1 MFSSLRK
8 LTLKSSFFSK
18 GKIYILK
25 SDYFCLFPLNY
36 LALNLAIVIRNIKQQ
51 SQVYFH
57 SAIINRY
64 LWIKL
69 DCRHWL
75 RGNNLPFLWRQ
86 VCHNSDSVLCGL
98 QLTFV
103 CHSFFRLQTT
113 SLPNF
118 LFIQI
123 PHRLSPL
130 SLSHPTP
137 NIPSAAVRLWLQR
150 CARRV
155 SSAGELAHIR
165 ALFIPYI
172 SSSAAVIEVGM
183 LLLFGETIAGYFCRH
198 FRTTIRRQPHLIKRK
213 RKARQKK
220 RCSHLGLYLSFGK
233 EKWKWEGRG
242 RNEKTKRKA
251 KGKWKRQ
258 KKETRKQKENR

>member
-1 MFSSLRK
+1 M
-8 LTLKSSFFSK
+8 
-18 GKIYILK
+18 II
-25 SDYFCLFPLNY
+25 FCLFPLNY

-130 SLSHPTP
+130 SHPTP

-155 SSAGELAHIR
+155 SSAGELPHIR
-165 ALFIPYI
+165 AL
-172 SSSAAVIEVGM
+172 SSLYFVQCCCYWSRHASPVWWNNSRVLLPTLSNDNSAP
-183 LLLFGETIAGYFCRH
+183 T
-198 FRTTIRRQPHLIKRK
+198 PSNKKRK
-213 RKARQKK
+213 RKARTKK
-220 RCSHLGLYLSFGK
+220 MLPSWLVLVLWKGK
-233 EKWKWEGRG
+233 MKMRRE
-242 RNEKTKRKA
+242 RK
-251 KGKWKRQ
+251 KWKRKSNRKIKGKGKG
-258 KKETRKQKENR
+258 KKRKEENKKKTITKEKREENERN